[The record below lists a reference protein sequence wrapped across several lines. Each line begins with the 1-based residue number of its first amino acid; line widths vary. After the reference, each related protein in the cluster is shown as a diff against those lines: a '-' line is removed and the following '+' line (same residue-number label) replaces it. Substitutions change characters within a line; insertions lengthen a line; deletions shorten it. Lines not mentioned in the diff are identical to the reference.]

1 MLSHLYRRLPSGFIN
16 YQNFKIMSHQKFHFI
31 RSNQSSTLIA
41 ILFLF
46 LIFSC
51 NQNDDKNVSVSTTQQ
66 DTGQVV
72 SNDTATRSAAPLTS
86 ATVPKFRIERSA
98 LNDLFES
105 AENYKKLIIKLG
117 VNDFSDFSRI
127 ELLVYPVKNHAHHGS
142 GTNPIPNIT
151 TEGTTNIDEPLI
163 IGNNYVKLKKI
174 LKKLNGTNRD
184 FTYLLLT
191 PMNGAGP
198 NENQLVFDLKAV
210 TVENKNGVITILST
224 EDLGDTN
231 PSPPADPLSDN

>member
-1 MLSHLYRRLPSGFIN
+1 MR
-16 YQNFKIMSHQKFHFI
+16 HQKSRFV
-31 RSNQSSTLIA
+31 RSNQSTTFIA

-46 LIFSC
+46 LISSC
-51 NQNDDKNVSVSTTQQ
+51 NSNDEKKVSVSTTQQ
-66 DTGQVV
+66 DSGQIV
-72 SNDTATRSAAPLTS
+72 SNDTASRAIAPLTS
-86 ATVPKFRIERSA
+86 ATVPKFRIERGA

-105 AENYKKLIIKLG
+105 GENYKKLIIKLG
-117 VNDFSDFSRI
+117 INDFSDFSRI
-127 ELLVYPVKNHAHHGS
+127 ELLVYPTKNHAHHGS

-191 PMNGAGP
+191 PTNGTGT
-198 NENQLVFDLKAV
+198 NENQLVFNLKAV
-210 TVENKNGVITILST
+210 TVENKNGVITILSS
-224 EDLGDTN
+224 EDLGETN